1 MAFTVRDRVSALMSA
16 TSGHLLELY
25 GASVEKP
32 TWTAMLPKLLRT
44 RATLVATSSWN
55 YAVLLAKLRKLQPVN
70 SYIQATGGP
79 SAVAAD
85 CRSSVLWEALRLVQC
100 SAALSQIC
108 GVSRLCPCHRP
119 VDSQIPSLT
128 LLPLR
133 GACSQCPIAL
143 IPPRESCDMARD
155 QDQELGGA
163 ELRAQL
169 QFR

>member
-25 GASVEKP
+25 GVTVEKP
-32 TWTAMLPKLLRT
+32 TRTAMLQKLLRT

-100 SAALSQIC
+100 SSSPVADLRRLSTLSMSPT
-108 GVSRLCPCHRP
+108 GRFPN
-119 VDSQIPSLT
+119 SLT
-128 LLPLR
+128 LSLPLR

-143 IPPRESCDMARD
+143 ILPRESCDMARD
-155 QDQELGGA
+155 QDQDLGA
-163 ELRAQL
+163 ELRARL